1 MLAVLLGG
9 NGPITNAL
17 VAGAFGFCGGYA
29 LKRRWGWWRT
39 LGLNLLVAWPVRS
52 GINVGFLA
60 VVSESR
66 ELVFDNIEN
75 QWTGVGN
82 AFRGLTAGI
91 RWVGDIPG
99 RLGLFDAGLDWVRV
113 GGFFEAGG
121 RTIDFWLAAHDREV
135 LRWQGGRSGAG
146 RLWNAPAC
154 VLVKVLVVVV
164 ASHGGLPEEVE
175 SGDADDHSDAEAGQ
189 HEVAHEALC
198 PRDADGIDDR
208 PQDVGQ
214 RDSVE
219 HDGDEPRA
227 QGGPSPEE
235 HGCYGGGDAY
245 EHIDGHWNEP
255 AFGRAVGLTDA
266 ADHRDRKCPVGEEN
280 RQSEHHSHRAGP
292 LRLLLPDRS
301 GALSCRQLW
310 PSQ

>member
-164 ASHGGLPEEVE
+164 ASHGGLPEEVKLVRPE
-175 SGDADDHSDAEAGQ
+175 SATQEEVRSMGESSGTAPGRPLGFDPDAVVEELMFLFWEKGFDATTQSDMAERTGLSTSSLFNTFGDKYSIFDRALACYNSLTAEHLSPLLTG
-189 HEVAHEALC
+189 E
-198 PRDADGIDDR
+198 DGVSELESLIDR
-208 PQDVGQ
+208 
-214 RDSVE
+214 
-219 HDGDEPRA
+219 RA
-227 QGGPSPEE
+227 S
-235 HGCYGGGDAY
+235 
-245 EHIDGHWNEP
+245 
-255 AFGRAVGLTDA
+255 
-266 ADHRDRKCPVGEEN
+266 
-280 RQSEHHSHRAGP
+280 S
-292 LRLLLPDRS
+292 
-301 GALSCRQLW
+301 
-310 PSQ
+310 

>member
-121 RTIDFWLAAHDREV
+121 RTIDFILDWWYLFLPLFDLPFLIFAAWIVRR
-135 LRWQGGRSGAG
+135 LGRHTLVGAN
-146 RLWNAPAC
+146 RAMAVYNPPPLTDPN
-154 VLVKVLVVVV
+154 VV
-164 ASHGGLPEEVE
+164 ADPLPVRM
-175 SGDADDHSDAEAGQ
+175 
-189 HEVAHEALC
+189 C
-198 PRDADGIDDR
+198 
-208 PQDVGQ
+208 
-214 RDSVE
+214 
-219 HDGDEPRA
+219 
-227 QGGPSPEE
+227 
-235 HGCYGGGDAY
+235 
-245 EHIDGHWNEP
+245 N
-255 AFGRAVGLTDA
+255 T
-266 ADHRDRKCPVGEEN
+266 
-280 RQSEHHSHRAGP
+280 
-292 LRLLLPDRS
+292 RL
-301 GALSCRQLW
+301 Q
-310 PSQ
+310 